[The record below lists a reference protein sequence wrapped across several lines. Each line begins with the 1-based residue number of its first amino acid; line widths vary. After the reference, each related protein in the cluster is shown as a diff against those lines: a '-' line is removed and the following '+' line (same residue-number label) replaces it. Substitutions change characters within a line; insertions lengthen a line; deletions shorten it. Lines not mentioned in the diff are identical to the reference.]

1 MLNGILGSLS
11 RTVRNVPVA
20 QHGFTLGPSAHLRPL
35 ATLAGLGTIFSN
47 SGIVRFVQGGVVKT
61 FRWTS
66 QINRIVR
73 PQTTLVLATRLSHD
87 WSPCPLGSDVRRE
100 FDARGC
106 WWRYRRR

>member
-20 QHGFTLGPSAHLRPL
+20 QHGFYAGPSAHLRPL

-61 FRWTS
+61 FRWASSHANFGPVSYTHL
-66 QINRIVR
+66 
-73 PQTTLVLATRLSHD
+73 TLPTILLV
-87 WSPCPLGSDVRRE
+87 
-100 FDARGC
+100 
-106 WWRYRRR
+106 